1 MATRFFTW
9 LRRFYDLPL
18 FRAERPLRRK
28 PLESIRKAKQF
39 LDFERLE
46 ERNPVAD
53 AIGPFVTTSALSR
66 TGQLLAAVAPPPVSS
81 PLAAPD
87 VRSQPM
93 IMQGPQPLSPPLDLP
108 DLPSGPNHVS
118 AGVPETSQD
127 TIPTASN
134 GTNSFDGKP
143 LFSTLGQD
151 SLVNDPTAGSKP
163 TGSSGGIVDSP
174 PRLSPGRPPIRPRA
188 RARRV
193 PPSRRA

>member
-39 LDFERLE
+39 LDFDRLA

-53 AIGPFVTTSALSR
+53 AIGPFVTTSALSLS
-66 TGQLLAAVAPPPVSS
+66 GQLFAVVAPPAVSG

-93 IMQGPQPLSPPLDLP
+93 VTQNPQPISPPLDLP

-134 GTNSFDGKP
+134 GTNSLDSKT
-143 LFSTLGQD
+143 LFSTLDQD
-151 SLVNDPTAGSKP
+151 SLVTHPTAAS
-163 TGSSGGIVDSP
+163 
-174 PRLSPGRPPIRPRA
+174 
-188 RARRV
+188 
-193 PPSRRA
+193 